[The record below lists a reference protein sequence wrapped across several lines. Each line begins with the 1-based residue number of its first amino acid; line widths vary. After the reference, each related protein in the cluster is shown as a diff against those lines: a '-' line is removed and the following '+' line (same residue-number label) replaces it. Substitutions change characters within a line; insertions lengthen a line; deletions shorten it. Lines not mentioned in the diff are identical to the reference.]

1 MLRRTLLMSTAALAL
16 LGAMAAPSFAD
27 PVTLRIVSK
36 DMLTTNPDDVKEMV
50 HDVFRH
56 RLILSYEANAAGVS
70 ADQAIDRLVERVA
83 VA

>member
-1 MLRRTLLMSTAALAL
+1 LTRSPRAHAWLQ
-16 LGAMAAPSFAD
+16 GRD
-27 PVTLRIVSK
+27 YVT
-36 DMLTTNPDDVKEMV
+36 PDDVKEMV

>member
-1 MLRRTLLMSTAALAL
+1 
-16 LGAMAAPSFAD
+16 
-27 PVTLRIVSK
+27 
-36 DMLTTNPDDVKEMV
+36 MV

-56 RLILSYEANAAGVS
+56 RLILSYEASASGVT